1 MANSIQYAKIVSVP
15 SEKVDTNELAGRVRV
30 AFAEYEAA
38 TEQSTITM
46 FTIPNGA
53 RILSGSVSYDALNS
67 STTISVGHGAYTN
80 SAGTAVAL
88 DVDEYKAAAAS
99 TSAETVVAA
108 DTIALGRNSV
118 VNADKDGIPVTV
130 TLAGANG
137 AGTIPVSYTHLT
149 LPTIYS
155 V

>member
-30 AFAEYEAA
+30 AFAEYEASA
-38 TEQSTITM
+38 EQSTVTM

-53 RILSGSVSYDALNS
+53 RILSGSVSYDALAA
-67 STTISVGHGAYTN
+67 STTISVGHGAYTDA
-80 SAGTAVAL
+80 SGAAVAL

-108 DTIALGRNSV
+108 DTMALGRNSV
-118 VNADKDGIPVTV
+118 VDADKDGIPVTV

-137 AGTIPVSYTHLT
+137 TGTIQLQLLYVKD
-149 LPTIYS
+149 
-155 V
+155 

>member
-53 RILSGSVSYDALNS
+53 RLLSGVVSHDALNS
-67 STTISVGHGAYTN
+67 STTLSVGYAAHTKAD
-80 SAGTAVAL
+80 GTTQAL

-99 TSAETVVAA
+99 TSATSSNCLV
-108 DTIALGRNSV
+108 TMALGKNSV
-118 VNADKDGIPVTV
+118 VDANEDGLPVTV
-130 TLAGANG
+130 TLAGADG
-137 AGTIPVSYTHLT
+137 AGTIQLQMFYVLD
-149 LPTIYS
+149 
-155 V
+155 

>member
-30 AFAEYEAA
+30 AFAEYEAT

-53 RILSGSVSYDALNS
+53 RLLSGVVSHDALNS
-67 STTISVGHGAYTN
+67 STTLSVGYAAHTKAD
-80 SAGTAVAL
+80 GTAQAL

-99 TSAETVVAA
+99 TSATSSDALV
-108 DTIALGRNSV
+108 TMALGKNSV
-118 VNADKDGIPVTV
+118 VDANEDGLPVTV
-130 TLAGANG
+130 TLAGADG
-137 AGTIPVSYTHLT
+137 AGTIQLQMFYVLD
-149 LPTIYS
+149 
-155 V
+155 

>member
-80 SAGTAVAL
+80 SAGTAVSA

-108 DTIALGRNSV
+108 NTIALGRNSV
-118 VNADKDGIPVTV
+118 VDADQDGIPVTV
-130 TLAGANG
+130 TLAGADG
-137 AGTIPVSYTHLT
+137 AGTIQLQLLYVKD
-149 LPTIYS
+149 
-155 V
+155 